1 MTAEPLESLTISAPA
16 ANARGS
22 FTVDLDAS
30 SRLITLAGELDAATA
45 PLLLD
50 AADLLA
56 VDHPEP
62 VVVDLSAVRFV
73 DSSGLGAIVRLRKRL
88 LAGGGD
94 LVVTGAT
101 GAPLRTFQLGGLGSL
116 LA

>member
-1 MTAEPLESLTISAPA
+1 MTTESGGPVATRRPFA
-16 ANARGS
+16 AGRAS
-22 FTVDLDAS
+22 FTVDIDAPA
-30 SRLITLAGELDAATA
+30 RRITLAGELDVATA

-50 AADLLA
+50 AANLLSVEDPA
-56 VDHPEP
+56 P
-62 VVVDLSAVRFV
+62 VVVDLTAVSFV

-94 LVVTGAT
+94 VVVTGAT
-101 GAPLRTFQLGGLGSL
+101 GAALRTFELGGLQSL